1 MNLLVIGG
9 GGREHAI
16 VRALRKNPSVNR
28 IYCIPGNDGMAEATP
43 FPIDVMDTARQITFA
58 QTEHVDYVIVSPDD
72 PLVAGAVDAFQAAGF
87 RTFGPSQQ
95 AAQLEGS
102 KAFAKAFMKRHHIP
116 TAAYELF
123 DTPAAAYAYV
133 ASEADAGH
141 LPLVIKADGLALGKG
156 VTIAETLEEAQDA
169 IHRLME
175 EGQFGDSG
183 RQVVIEEYLEGPEV
197 TVLTLTDGETLVPL
211 LSSMDHKRAYDG
223 DEGPNTGGMGVIAPN
238 PYYTED
244 VAARC
249 MEEIFE
255 PTIRAMKEEGTP
267 FTGCLYFG
275 LMLTS
280 DGPKVIEYNCRFG
293 DPEAQAVLALLE
305 SDLLTAMQATT
316 DGTLSP
322 DMLSFD
328 GGASCCVI
336 LASEGYPLHYE
347 KNVEITIPREI
358 AEKVYAAGIRK
369 KGSTLYTNGGRV
381 VGVVETAP
389 TLRDAIDAAYETASR
404 VTFRNKTLRHD
415 IGQKALA
422 ILDASQ
428 GGEA

>member
-16 VRALRKNPSVNR
+16 VRAIRKNPNVDR
-28 IYCIPGNDGMAEATP
+28 VFCIPGNDGMPEATP
-43 FPIDVMDTARQITFA
+43 FPIDVMDTQRQITFA
-58 QTEHVDYVIVSPDD
+58 QTEHVDFVIVSPDD
-72 PLVAGAVDAFQAAGF
+72 PLVAGAADAFRDAGF
-87 RTFGPSQQ
+87 QTFGPSKQ

-102 KAFAKAFMKRHHIP
+102 KAFAKAFMQRHHIP
-116 TAAYELF
+116 TAAYEVF
-123 DTPAAAYAYV
+123 DDAQAAYAYV
-133 ASEADAGH
+133 EDEARAGH
-141 LPLVIKADGLALGKG
+141 LPLVVKADGLALGKG
-156 VTIAETLEEAQDA
+156 VTIAETLEEAKEA

-183 RQVVIEEYLEGPEV
+183 REVVIEEFLEGPEV
-197 TVLTLTDGETLVPL
+197 TVLSLTDGHTVVPL

-238 PYYTED
+238 PYYTDEI
-244 VAARC
+244 AARC
-249 MEEIFE
+249 MEEIFT
-255 PTIRAMKEEGTP
+255 PTLNGMAEEGAP

-275 LMLTS
+275 LMLTQ

-305 SDLLTAMQATT
+305 SDLLTALQATT

-322 DMLSFD
+322 EMVRFAD
-328 GGASCCVI
+328 GASCCVI
-336 LASEGYPLHYE
+336 LASDGYPLHYE
-347 KNVEITIPREI
+347 KNLEITIPRDV
-358 AEKVYAAGIRK
+358 ADKVYAAGIRK

-389 TLRDAIDAAYETASR
+389 TLEEAINAAYQTAAR
-404 VTFRNKTLRHD
+404 VTFANKVFRRD
-415 IGQKALA
+415 IGQRALRVLRAGKGGKA
-422 ILDASQ
+422 
-428 GGEA
+428 